1 MLHKVTPMSVGYSD
15 AEPVTWVLWLIKLH
29 VGKCVFDP
37 CRRARDAAT
46 SVWMQR
52 ACWSVRHPC
61 SSDLRASDFDESV
74 QDYIAFCVTLARRRL
89 LASATSS
96 LLPVHVSHRQ
106 CCLLSHFNVFYIRI
120 TSVPVRMPCPDS
132 AKLSGTACADVR
144 GTDRLQVKKVWLL
157 QQSRVTHQITLY
169 DTSGTQF
176 LPHIPHLHAFT
187 LAWVSIIV
195 PHEFLYF
202 NAITR
207 SEPHNAL
214 KGVSMHAVPASRET
228 QNSTSK
234 DEKSQKQVIMEKW
247 KNTSKK
253 TWTREKKT

>member
-1 MLHKVTPMSVGYSD
+1 MSVGYSD
-15 AEPVTWVLWLIKLH
+15 AEPVTWVLWLIKLR

-46 SVWMQR
+46 SFWMQR
-52 ACWSVRHPC
+52 ACWSVRLPC

-96 LLPVHVSHRQ
+96 LLHVHVSHRQ
-106 CCLLSHFNVFYIRI
+106 CCLLSHFSVFYIRI
-120 TSVPVRMPCPDS
+120 TSVPVRMPC
-132 AKLSGTACADVR
+132 L
-144 GTDRLQVKKVWLL
+144 WLL

-169 DTSGTQF
+169 DNSVTQF
-176 LPHIPHLHAFT
+176 LPHTPHLHAFT

-195 PHEFLYF
+195 PHEFLDF
-202 NAITR
+202 NTITR
-207 SEPHNAL
+207 SEPQHAL
-214 KGVSMHAVPASRET
+214 KGVSMHAAPASRET